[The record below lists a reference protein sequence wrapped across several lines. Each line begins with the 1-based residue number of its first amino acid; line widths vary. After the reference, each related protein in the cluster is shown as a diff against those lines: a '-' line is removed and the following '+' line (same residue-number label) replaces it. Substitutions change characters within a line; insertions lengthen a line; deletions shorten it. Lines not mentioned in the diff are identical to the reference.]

1 MLEVYIILF
10 FPTQQRSG
18 HNLVEHVEESRA
30 EVSMKKKK
38 KKSCPLLVQHTAVD
52 SATSHSA
59 VSNFMFRAA
68 DPAVTSLTVP

>member
-1 MLEVYIILF
+1 MLEVAGILL

-18 HNLVEHVEESRA
+18 HKLRHVEESRA
-30 EVSMKKKK
+30 EVSMKKK

-59 VSNFMFRAA
+59 VSNFMFRVA